1 MMSDSLTGVKLSTIG
16 PTTCTKQCNDTYA
29 AAFKEEQ
36 KTHIGNQDACNLL
49 ADGPQQE
56 CKAAESARH
65 EAAKT
70 QLTADK
76 ISCQNNCHKQG
87 TGSAG

>member
-1 MMSDSLTGVKLSTIG
+1 MMNDSLTGVRVHSIG
-16 PTTCTKQCNDTYA
+16 PTTCTKQCNDAFA

-36 KTHIGNQDACNLL
+36 KTHTANMEACNLL
-49 ADGPQQE
+49 SGSAQQD
-56 CKAAESARH
+56 CKASESARH

-76 ISCQNNCHKQG
+76 ISCQDNCHKQG